1 MNKIDKKKEIL
12 KLSSIGAR
20 LVYLR
25 GSKSQEYYA
34 NIMGVSVPNYCKY
47 EKDQVNPDWRK
58 LKKLAKSH
66 GLTLTDITEGLDD
79 ETSNQTE
86 DSN

>member
-1 MNKIDKKKEIL
+1 MKKIDKKKEIL
-12 KLSSIGAR
+12 KLSSIGTR

-58 LKKLAKSH
+58 LKKFAQSH
-66 GLTLTDITEGLDD
+66 GLTLDDITEGLN